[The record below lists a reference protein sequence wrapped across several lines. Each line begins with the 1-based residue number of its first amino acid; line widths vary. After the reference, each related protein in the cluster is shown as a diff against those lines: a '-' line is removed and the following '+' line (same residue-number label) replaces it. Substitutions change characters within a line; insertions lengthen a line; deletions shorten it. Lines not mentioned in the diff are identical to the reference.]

1 MTSPSIPDLNDAEAG
16 PTEQGREGARLGG
29 ERCLRSACRAE
40 PPGAAPRVPPAL
52 TPGSR
57 APPPLCRGRP
67 PDPAPVPS
75 RPLRSAAAA
84 PAPPPPAALT
94 SALRRAGRAGQG
106 SPRPP
111 PPPRSL
117 RSRSGQPRLVSTSG
131 LGEKPP
137 PPGPRPPLPGS
148 RRSRLPF
155 AELPL
160 LRACSAP
167 LPRRSPSPYGPPA
180 LLGAR
185 LAAALP
191 PAEGKLCAGGGG
203 RVTTR
208 ALGRAAALPLP
219 APLAVLHRGGL
230 RAESE
235 PPALQPWGS
244 SCPHLA
250 QPPGILLAVLG
261 CWKSVLPPQS
271 RSLCGTTRALCWLR
285 LSPYSSRSSFPGN

>member
-111 PPPRSL
+111 PRSL

-148 RRSRLPF
+148 RRSRLRRAAP
-155 AELPL
+155 AASV
-160 LRACSAP
+160 LRSSAP
-167 LPRRSPSPYGPPA
+167 PVPLSLRTPGPPGGQAGSGVASSRGEAVRWGGWKSNDPGTWQSCSPPLARSPSSAASGGPKGRKRAPRPPT
-180 LLGAR
+180 LG
-185 LAAALP
+185 L
-191 PAEGKLCAGGGG
+191 KLS
-203 RVTTR
+203 
-208 ALGRAAALPLP
+208 
-219 APLAVLHRGGL
+219 AP
-230 RAESE
+230 
-235 PPALQPWGS
+235 GS
-244 SCPHLA
+244 APRHLA
-250 QPPGILLAVLG
+250 CCAWLLEVRPSTPEQE
-261 CWKSVLPPQS
+261 SV
-271 RSLCGTTRALCWLR
+271 WH
-285 LSPYSSRSSFPGN
+285 N